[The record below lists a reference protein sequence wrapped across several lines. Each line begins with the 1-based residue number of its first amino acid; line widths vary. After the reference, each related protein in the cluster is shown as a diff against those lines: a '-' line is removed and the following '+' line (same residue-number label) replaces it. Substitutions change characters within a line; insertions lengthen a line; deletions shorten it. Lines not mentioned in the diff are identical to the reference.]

1 MKVRLLAVTTLVMLL
16 LGACGGDD
24 GNGNEDT
31 LLTGLSGVVILA
43 LVIYFV
49 MRSRKNR

>member
-1 MKVRLLAVTTLVMLL
+1 MKVRLCAVTAVMLL
-16 LGACGGDD
+16 FLGACGGND

-49 MRSRKNR
+49 VRSRRNR